1 MAGNLKIRALGNW
14 SLGITAVLAILCI
27 AMSILGFRKYEVLQS
42 STRDYIACEAA
53 AQRFQTGSDTL
64 TRQVRLAAATG
75 EQAYID
81 AYFEEANVTRSR
93 ETALA
98 DLSALHGGED
108 AVTSLEQALSASM
121 DLMQTEYYAMRLVE
135 EAIRTPAA
143 QWPRELSAV
152 ALSPEDAALSGSD
165 KMDRA
170 QELLISPEY
179 EDAKS
184 EIAGDVDAALAVFT
198 DTLTARQQRAADV
211 FARIFRTITVCVV
224 LFAAVMLL
232 ECMVIRRGIVRPLL
246 EYNESI
252 RRGIVRPLL
261 EYNESIRHG
270 VIAPIHGVAELRTL
284 AETYNSIYEENEARE
299 ILMKH
304 QAEHDSLTELLN
316 RRSFDQLLSLYEKDR
331 SSFALILAD
340 VDVFKQINDTC
351 GHDMGD
357 RILKRVAALLHTTF
371 RSIDYVCR
379 IGGDEFAVIMVDMSR
394 ELYYTI
400 PDKIAEIN
408 GLLAVPEDGLPAVSL
423 SAGVAFSDEN
433 DFRGSLFRAA
443 DSALYTAKAHGRC
456 GCSVSPAPDETGS
469 KS

>member
-1 MAGNLKIRALGNW
+1 MAGNLKIRTLGSW
-14 SLGITAVLAILCI
+14 SLGITAVLAILCV

-75 EQAYID
+75 EQTYID

-135 EAIRTPAA
+135 EAIRPPAA
-143 QWPRELSAV
+143 QWPR
-152 ALSPEDAALSGSD
+152 
-165 KMDRA
+165 
-170 QELLISPEY
+170 
-179 EDAKS
+179 
-184 EIAGDVDAALAVFT
+184 
-198 DTLTARQQRAADV
+198 
-211 FARIFRTITVCVV
+211 
-224 LFAAVMLL
+224 
-232 ECMVIRRGIVRPLL
+232 
-246 EYNESI
+246 
-252 RRGIVRPLL
+252 
-261 EYNESIRHG
+261 
-270 VIAPIHGVAELRTL
+270 
-284 AETYNSIYEENEARE
+284 
-299 ILMKH
+299 
-304 QAEHDSLTELLN
+304 ELLN
-316 RRSFDQLLSLYEKDR
+316 RRSFDQILSLYEKDR

-351 GHDMGD
+351 GHDAGD

-371 RSIDYVCR
+371 RSTDCVCR

-400 PDKIAEIN
+400 TDKIAEIN

-433 DFRGSLFRAA
+433 GLRGSLFRAA

>member
-1 MAGNLKIRALGNW
+1 MAGNLKIRTLGNW
-14 SLGITAVLAILCI
+14 SLGITVVLAILCI

-75 EQAYID
+75 EQTYID

-108 AVTSLEQALSASM
+108 AVTSLEQALSAST
-121 DLMQTEYYAMRLVE
+121 DLMQTGYYAMRLVE
-135 EAIRTPAA
+135 DAIRTPAA
-143 QWPRELSAV
+143 QWPREL
-152 ALSPEDAALSGSD
+152 
-165 KMDRA
+165 
-170 QELLISPEY
+170 
-179 EDAKS
+179 
-184 EIAGDVDAALAVFT
+184 
-198 DTLTARQQRAADV
+198 
-211 FARIFRTITVCVV
+211 
-224 LFAAVMLL
+224 
-232 ECMVIRRGIVRPLL
+232 
-246 EYNESI
+246 
-252 RRGIVRPLL
+252 
-261 EYNESIRHG
+261 
-270 VIAPIHGVAELRTL
+270 
-284 AETYNSIYEENEARE
+284 
-299 ILMKH
+299 
-304 QAEHDSLTELLN
+304 LN
-316 RRSFDQLLSLYEKDR
+316 RRSFDQILSLYEKDR

-340 VDVFKQINDTC
+340 VDVFKQINDTR
-351 GHDMGD
+351 GHDTGD

-371 RSIDYVCR
+371 RSTDCVCR

-400 PDKIAEIN
+400 TDKIAEIN

-433 DFRGSLFRAA
+433 GFCGSLFRAA

>member
-1 MAGNLKIRALGNW
+1 MAGNLKIRTLGNW

-75 EQAYID
+75 EQTYID

-108 AVTSLEQALSASM
+108 AVTSLEQALSAST

-135 EAIRTPAA
+135 EAIRAPAA
-143 QWPRELSAV
+143 QWPR
-152 ALSPEDAALSGSD
+152 
-165 KMDRA
+165 
-170 QELLISPEY
+170 
-179 EDAKS
+179 
-184 EIAGDVDAALAVFT
+184 
-198 DTLTARQQRAADV
+198 
-211 FARIFRTITVCVV
+211 
-224 LFAAVMLL
+224 
-232 ECMVIRRGIVRPLL
+232 
-246 EYNESI
+246 
-252 RRGIVRPLL
+252 
-261 EYNESIRHG
+261 
-270 VIAPIHGVAELRTL
+270 
-284 AETYNSIYEENEARE
+284 
-299 ILMKH
+299 
-304 QAEHDSLTELLN
+304 ELLN
-316 RRSFDQLLSLYEKDR
+316 RRSFDQILSLYEKDR

-351 GHDMGD
+351 GHDTGD

-456 GCSVSPAPDETGS
+456 GCSVSPAPDENGS

>member
-1 MAGNLKIRALGNW
+1 MAGNLKIRTLGNW

-27 AMSILGFRKYEVLQS
+27 AISVLGFRKYEVLQS

-75 EQAYID
+75 EQTYID

-143 QWPRELSAV
+143 QWPREL
-152 ALSPEDAALSGSD
+152 
-165 KMDRA
+165 
-170 QELLISPEY
+170 
-179 EDAKS
+179 
-184 EIAGDVDAALAVFT
+184 
-198 DTLTARQQRAADV
+198 
-211 FARIFRTITVCVV
+211 
-224 LFAAVMLL
+224 
-232 ECMVIRRGIVRPLL
+232 
-246 EYNESI
+246 
-252 RRGIVRPLL
+252 
-261 EYNESIRHG
+261 
-270 VIAPIHGVAELRTL
+270 
-284 AETYNSIYEENEARE
+284 
-299 ILMKH
+299 
-304 QAEHDSLTELLN
+304 LN
-316 RRSFDQLLSLYEKDR
+316 RRSFDQILSLYEKDR

-351 GHDMGD
+351 GHDTGD

>member
-1 MAGNLKIRALGNW
+1 MAGNLKIRTLGSW

-42 STRDYIACEAA
+42 STRDYIAREAA

-75 EQAYID
+75 EQTYID

-98 DLSALHGGED
+98 DLSALHGGE
-108 AVTSLEQALSASM
+108 
-121 DLMQTEYYAMRLVE
+121 
-135 EAIRTPAA
+135 
-143 QWPRELSAV
+143 
-152 ALSPEDAALSGSD
+152 G
-165 KMDRA
+165 
-170 QELLISPEY
+170 
-179 EDAKS
+179 AKS

-211 FARIFRTITVCVV
+211 FARIFRTITVCVM

-232 ECMVIRRGIVRPLL
+232 ECMVIRRGIVHPLL

-252 RRGIVRPLL
+252 H
-261 EYNESIRHG
+261 HG

-284 AETYNSIYEENEARE
+284 AETYNSIYEENEERE

-316 RRSFDQLLSLYEKDR
+316 RRSFDQILSLYEKDR

-351 GHDMGD
+351 GHDTGD

-371 RSIDYVCR
+371 RSTDYVCR

-400 PDKIAEIN
+400 TDKIAEIN
-408 GLLAVPEDGLPAVSL
+408 GQLAVPEDGLPAVSL

-433 DFRGSLFRAA
+433 GFCGSLFRAA

-456 GCSVSPAPDETGS
+456 GCSVSPASDETGS

>member
-1 MAGNLKIRALGNW
+1 MAGNLKIRTLGNW
-14 SLGITAVLAILCI
+14 SLGMTAVLAILCI

-75 EQAYID
+75 EQTYID

-98 DLSALHGGED
+98 DLSALHGG
-108 AVTSLEQALSASM
+108 
-121 DLMQTEYYAMRLVE
+121 
-135 EAIRTPAA
+135 
-143 QWPRELSAV
+143 
-152 ALSPEDAALSGSD
+152 
-165 KMDRA
+165 
-170 QELLISPEY
+170 

-211 FARIFRTITVCVV
+211 FARIFRTITVCVM

-232 ECMVIRRGIVRPLL
+232 ECMVIRRGIVHPLL

-252 RRGIVRPLL
+252 H
-261 EYNESIRHG
+261 HG

-284 AETYNSIYEENEARE
+284 AETYNSIYEENEERE

-316 RRSFDQLLSLYEKDR
+316 RRSFDQILSLYEKDR

-351 GHDMGD
+351 GHDTGD
-357 RILKRVAALLHTTF
+357 RILKRVAALLHTAF

-408 GLLAVPEDGLPAVSL
+408 GLLAVPEDGLPTVSL

-433 DFRGSLFRAA
+433 GFRGSLFRAA

>member
-1 MAGNLKIRALGNW
+1 MAGNLKIRTLGNW

-75 EQAYID
+75 EQTYID

-108 AVTSLEQALSASM
+108 AVTSLEQALSAST

-135 EAIRTPAA
+135 DAIRTPAA
-143 QWPRELSAV
+143 QWPREL
-152 ALSPEDAALSGSD
+152 
-165 KMDRA
+165 
-170 QELLISPEY
+170 
-179 EDAKS
+179 
-184 EIAGDVDAALAVFT
+184 
-198 DTLTARQQRAADV
+198 
-211 FARIFRTITVCVV
+211 
-224 LFAAVMLL
+224 
-232 ECMVIRRGIVRPLL
+232 
-246 EYNESI
+246 
-252 RRGIVRPLL
+252 
-261 EYNESIRHG
+261 
-270 VIAPIHGVAELRTL
+270 
-284 AETYNSIYEENEARE
+284 
-299 ILMKH
+299 
-304 QAEHDSLTELLN
+304 LN
-316 RRSFDQLLSLYEKDR
+316 RRSFDQILSLYEKDR

-351 GHDMGD
+351 GHDTGD

-371 RSIDYVCR
+371 RSTDYVCR

-400 PDKIAEIN
+400 TDKIAEIN

-433 DFRGSLFRAA
+433 GFRGSLFRAA

>member
-27 AMSILGFRKYEVLQS
+27 AVSILGFRKYEVLQS

-75 EQAYID
+75 EQTYID

-143 QWPRELSAV
+143 QWPR
-152 ALSPEDAALSGSD
+152 
-165 KMDRA
+165 
-170 QELLISPEY
+170 
-179 EDAKS
+179 
-184 EIAGDVDAALAVFT
+184 
-198 DTLTARQQRAADV
+198 
-211 FARIFRTITVCVV
+211 
-224 LFAAVMLL
+224 
-232 ECMVIRRGIVRPLL
+232 
-246 EYNESI
+246 
-252 RRGIVRPLL
+252 
-261 EYNESIRHG
+261 
-270 VIAPIHGVAELRTL
+270 
-284 AETYNSIYEENEARE
+284 
-299 ILMKH
+299 
-304 QAEHDSLTELLN
+304 ELLN

-433 DFRGSLFRAA
+433 GFCGSLFRAA

>member
-1 MAGNLKIRALGNW
+1 MAGNLKIRTLGNW

-75 EQAYID
+75 EQTYID

-143 QWPRELSAV
+143 QWPREL
-152 ALSPEDAALSGSD
+152 
-165 KMDRA
+165 
-170 QELLISPEY
+170 
-179 EDAKS
+179 
-184 EIAGDVDAALAVFT
+184 
-198 DTLTARQQRAADV
+198 
-211 FARIFRTITVCVV
+211 
-224 LFAAVMLL
+224 
-232 ECMVIRRGIVRPLL
+232 
-246 EYNESI
+246 
-252 RRGIVRPLL
+252 
-261 EYNESIRHG
+261 
-270 VIAPIHGVAELRTL
+270 
-284 AETYNSIYEENEARE
+284 
-299 ILMKH
+299 
-304 QAEHDSLTELLN
+304 LN
-316 RRSFDQLLSLYEKDR
+316 RRSFDQILSLCEKDR

-351 GHDMGD
+351 GHDTGD

-371 RSIDYVCR
+371 RSTDYVCR

-400 PDKIAEIN
+400 TNKIAEIN

-433 DFRGSLFRAA
+433 GFCGSLFRAA

>member
-1 MAGNLKIRALGNW
+1 M
-14 SLGITAVLAILCI
+14 
-27 AMSILGFRKYEVLQS
+27 
-42 STRDYIACEAA
+42 
-53 AQRFQTGSDTL
+53 
-64 TRQVRLAAATG
+64 
-75 EQAYID
+75 
-81 AYFEEANVTRSR
+81 
-93 ETALA
+93 
-98 DLSALHGGED
+98 
-108 AVTSLEQALSASM
+108 
-121 DLMQTEYYAMRLVE
+121 
-135 EAIRTPAA
+135 
-143 QWPRELSAV
+143 
-152 ALSPEDAALSGSD
+152 
-165 KMDRA
+165 
-170 QELLISPEY
+170 
-179 EDAKS
+179 
-184 EIAGDVDAALAVFT
+184 FT

-232 ECMVIRRGIVRPLL
+232 ECMVIRRGIVHPLL

-252 RRGIVRPLL
+252 H
-261 EYNESIRHG
+261 HG

-284 AETYNSIYEENEARE
+284 AETYNSIYEENEERE
-299 ILMKH
+299 MLMKH

-316 RRSFDQLLSLYEKDR
+316 RRSFDQILSLYEKDR

-351 GHDMGD
+351 GHDTGD

-371 RSIDYVCR
+371 RSTDYVCR

-400 PDKIAEIN
+400 TDKIAEIN

-433 DFRGSLFRAA
+433 GFCGSLFRAA

-456 GCSVSPAPDETGS
+456 GCSVSPAPDETAAKAETRRIMTPETFRRQPGGPGAALPPNRCAAS
-469 KS
+469 LSNKQKRSSRDVIEETDPCGGGQPDQPRDAAHDPVRPIRRDRGG

>member
-1 MAGNLKIRALGNW
+1 MAGNLKIRTLGNW

-75 EQAYID
+75 EQTYID

-143 QWPRELSAV
+143 QWPREL
-152 ALSPEDAALSGSD
+152 
-165 KMDRA
+165 
-170 QELLISPEY
+170 
-179 EDAKS
+179 
-184 EIAGDVDAALAVFT
+184 
-198 DTLTARQQRAADV
+198 
-211 FARIFRTITVCVV
+211 
-224 LFAAVMLL
+224 
-232 ECMVIRRGIVRPLL
+232 
-246 EYNESI
+246 
-252 RRGIVRPLL
+252 
-261 EYNESIRHG
+261 
-270 VIAPIHGVAELRTL
+270 
-284 AETYNSIYEENEARE
+284 
-299 ILMKH
+299 
-304 QAEHDSLTELLN
+304 LN
-316 RRSFDQLLSLYEKDR
+316 RRSFDQILSLYEKDR

-351 GHDMGD
+351 GHDTGD

-371 RSIDYVCR
+371 RSTDCVCR

-400 PDKIAEIN
+400 TDKIAEIN

-433 DFRGSLFRAA
+433 GFCGSLFRAA

>member
-1 MAGNLKIRALGNW
+1 MAGNLKIRTLGSW

-27 AMSILGFRKYEVLQS
+27 AVSILGFRKYEVLQS
-42 STRDYIACEAA
+42 STRDYIVCEAA

-75 EQAYID
+75 EQNYID

-143 QWPRELSAV
+143 QWPW
-152 ALSPEDAALSGSD
+152 
-165 KMDRA
+165 
-170 QELLISPEY
+170 
-179 EDAKS
+179 
-184 EIAGDVDAALAVFT
+184 
-198 DTLTARQQRAADV
+198 
-211 FARIFRTITVCVV
+211 
-224 LFAAVMLL
+224 
-232 ECMVIRRGIVRPLL
+232 
-246 EYNESI
+246 
-252 RRGIVRPLL
+252 
-261 EYNESIRHG
+261 
-270 VIAPIHGVAELRTL
+270 
-284 AETYNSIYEENEARE
+284 
-299 ILMKH
+299 
-304 QAEHDSLTELLN
+304 ELLN
-316 RRSFDQLLSLYEKDR
+316 RRSFDQILSLYEKDR

-351 GHDMGD
+351 GHDTGD

-371 RSIDYVCR
+371 RSTDYVCR

-400 PDKIAEIN
+400 TDKIAEIN

-433 DFRGSLFRAA
+433 GFCGSLFRAA

>member
-1 MAGNLKIRALGNW
+1 MAGNLKIRTLGNW

-27 AMSILGFRKYEVLQS
+27 AVSILGFRKYEVLQS

-75 EQAYID
+75 EQTYID

-98 DLSALHGGED
+98 DLAALHGGED

-121 DLMQTEYYAMRLVE
+121 DLMWTEYYAMRLVE

-143 QWPRELSAV
+143 QWPREL
-152 ALSPEDAALSGSD
+152 
-165 KMDRA
+165 
-170 QELLISPEY
+170 
-179 EDAKS
+179 
-184 EIAGDVDAALAVFT
+184 
-198 DTLTARQQRAADV
+198 
-211 FARIFRTITVCVV
+211 
-224 LFAAVMLL
+224 
-232 ECMVIRRGIVRPLL
+232 
-246 EYNESI
+246 
-252 RRGIVRPLL
+252 
-261 EYNESIRHG
+261 
-270 VIAPIHGVAELRTL
+270 
-284 AETYNSIYEENEARE
+284 
-299 ILMKH
+299 
-304 QAEHDSLTELLN
+304 LN
-316 RRSFDQLLSLYEKDR
+316 RRSFDQILSLYEKDR

-340 VDVFKQINDTC
+340 VDVFKQINDTY
-351 GHDMGD
+351 GHDTGD

-371 RSIDYVCR
+371 RSTDYVCR

-400 PDKIAEIN
+400 TNKIAEIN

-433 DFRGSLFRAA
+433 GFCGSLFRAA

>member
-1 MAGNLKIRALGNW
+1 MAGNLKIRTLGNW

-75 EQAYID
+75 EQTYID

-121 DLMQTEYYAMRLVE
+121 DQMQTEYYAMRLVE

-143 QWPRELSAV
+143 QWPREL
-152 ALSPEDAALSGSD
+152 
-165 KMDRA
+165 
-170 QELLISPEY
+170 
-179 EDAKS
+179 
-184 EIAGDVDAALAVFT
+184 
-198 DTLTARQQRAADV
+198 
-211 FARIFRTITVCVV
+211 
-224 LFAAVMLL
+224 
-232 ECMVIRRGIVRPLL
+232 
-246 EYNESI
+246 
-252 RRGIVRPLL
+252 
-261 EYNESIRHG
+261 
-270 VIAPIHGVAELRTL
+270 
-284 AETYNSIYEENEARE
+284 
-299 ILMKH
+299 
-304 QAEHDSLTELLN
+304 LN
-316 RRSFDQLLSLYEKDR
+316 RRSFDQILSLCEKDR

-351 GHDMGD
+351 GHDTGD

-400 PDKIAEIN
+400 TDKIAEIN

-433 DFRGSLFRAA
+433 GFCGSLFRAA

>member
-1 MAGNLKIRALGNW
+1 MAGNLKIRTLGNW

-75 EQAYID
+75 EQTYID

-135 EAIRTPAA
+135 DAIRTPAA
-143 QWPRELSAV
+143 QWPREL
-152 ALSPEDAALSGSD
+152 
-165 KMDRA
+165 
-170 QELLISPEY
+170 
-179 EDAKS
+179 
-184 EIAGDVDAALAVFT
+184 
-198 DTLTARQQRAADV
+198 
-211 FARIFRTITVCVV
+211 
-224 LFAAVMLL
+224 
-232 ECMVIRRGIVRPLL
+232 
-246 EYNESI
+246 
-252 RRGIVRPLL
+252 
-261 EYNESIRHG
+261 
-270 VIAPIHGVAELRTL
+270 
-284 AETYNSIYEENEARE
+284 
-299 ILMKH
+299 
-304 QAEHDSLTELLN
+304 LN
-316 RRSFDQLLSLYEKDR
+316 RRSFDQILSLYEKGR

-351 GHDMGD
+351 GHDTGD

-371 RSIDYVCR
+371 RSTDYVCR

-400 PDKIAEIN
+400 TDKIAEIN

-433 DFRGSLFRAA
+433 GFCGSLFRAA

>member
-1 MAGNLKIRALGNW
+1 MAGNLKIRTLGSW

-27 AMSILGFRKYEVLQS
+27 AVSILGFRKYEVLQS
-42 STRDYIACEAA
+42 STRDYIVCEAA

-75 EQAYID
+75 EQNYID

-143 QWPRELSAV
+143 QWPW
-152 ALSPEDAALSGSD
+152 
-165 KMDRA
+165 
-170 QELLISPEY
+170 
-179 EDAKS
+179 
-184 EIAGDVDAALAVFT
+184 
-198 DTLTARQQRAADV
+198 
-211 FARIFRTITVCVV
+211 
-224 LFAAVMLL
+224 
-232 ECMVIRRGIVRPLL
+232 
-246 EYNESI
+246 
-252 RRGIVRPLL
+252 
-261 EYNESIRHG
+261 
-270 VIAPIHGVAELRTL
+270 
-284 AETYNSIYEENEARE
+284 
-299 ILMKH
+299 
-304 QAEHDSLTELLN
+304 ELLN
-316 RRSFDQLLSLYEKDR
+316 RRSFDQILSLYEKDR

-351 GHDMGD
+351 GHDTGD

-371 RSIDYVCR
+371 RSTDYVCR

-400 PDKIAEIN
+400 TDKIAEIN

-433 DFRGSLFRAA
+433 GFRGSLFRAA

>member
-1 MAGNLKIRALGNW
+1 MAGNLKIRTLGNW

-53 AQRFQTGSDTL
+53 AQRLQTGSDTL
-64 TRQVRLAAATG
+64 TRQVWLAAATG
-75 EQAYID
+75 EQTYID

-108 AVTSLEQALSASM
+108 A
-121 DLMQTEYYAMRLVE
+121 
-135 EAIRTPAA
+135 
-143 QWPRELSAV
+143 
-152 ALSPEDAALSGSD
+152 
-165 KMDRA
+165 
-170 QELLISPEY
+170 
-179 EDAKS
+179 KS

-198 DTLTARQQRAADV
+198 DTLTVRQQRAADV

-232 ECMVIRRGIVRPLL
+232 ECMVIRRGIVHPLL

-252 RRGIVRPLL
+252 H
-261 EYNESIRHG
+261 HG

-284 AETYNSIYEENEARE
+284 AETYNSIYEENEERE

-316 RRSFDQLLSLYEKDR
+316 RRSFDQILSLYEKDR

-351 GHDMGD
+351 GHDTGD

-371 RSIDYVCR
+371 RSTDYVCR

-400 PDKIAEIN
+400 TDKIAEIN
-408 GLLAVPEDGLPAVSL
+408 GQLAVPEDGLPAVSL

-433 DFRGSLFRAA
+433 GFCGSLFRAA

-456 GCSVSPAPDETGS
+456 GCSVSPASDETGS

>member
-1 MAGNLKIRALGNW
+1 MAGNLKIRTLGNW

-75 EQAYID
+75 EQTYID

-108 AVTSLEQALSASM
+108 AVTSLEQALSAST

-135 EAIRTPAA
+135 EAIR
-143 QWPRELSAV
+143 
-152 ALSPEDAALSGSD
+152 
-165 KMDRA
+165 
-170 QELLISPEY
+170 
-179 EDAKS
+179 
-184 EIAGDVDAALAVFT
+184 
-198 DTLTARQQRAADV
+198 
-211 FARIFRTITVCVV
+211 
-224 LFAAVMLL
+224 
-232 ECMVIRRGIVRPLL
+232 RGIVHPLL

-252 RRGIVRPLL
+252 H
-261 EYNESIRHG
+261 HG

-284 AETYNSIYEENEARE
+284 AETYNSIYEENEERE

-316 RRSFDQLLSLYEKDR
+316 RRSFDQILSLYEKDR

-351 GHDMGD
+351 GHDTGD

-371 RSIDYVCR
+371 RSTDYVCR

-394 ELYYTI
+394 ELYYTVT
-400 PDKIAEIN
+400 DKIAEIN

-433 DFRGSLFRAA
+433 GFCGSLFRAA

>member
-1 MAGNLKIRALGNW
+1 MAGNLKIRTLGNW

-75 EQAYID
+75 EQTYID

-108 AVTSLEQALSASM
+108 AVTSLEQALSAST

-135 EAIRTPAA
+135 EA
-143 QWPRELSAV
+143 
-152 ALSPEDAALSGSD
+152 
-165 KMDRA
+165 
-170 QELLISPEY
+170 
-179 EDAKS
+179 
-184 EIAGDVDAALAVFT
+184 
-198 DTLTARQQRAADV
+198 
-211 FARIFRTITVCVV
+211 
-224 LFAAVMLL
+224 
-232 ECMVIRRGIVRPLL
+232 
-246 EYNESI
+246 I

-270 VIAPIHGVAELRTL
+270 VIAPIHGAAELRAL
-284 AETYNSIYEENEARE
+284 AETYNSIYEENEERE

-316 RRSFDQLLSLYEKDR
+316 RRSFDQILSLYEKDR

-351 GHDMGD
+351 GHDTGD

-400 PDKIAEIN
+400 TDKIAEIN

-433 DFRGSLFRAA
+433 GFCGSLFRAA

>member
-1 MAGNLKIRALGNW
+1 MAGNLKIRTLGSW
-14 SLGITAVLAILCI
+14 SLGITVVLAILCI

-53 AQRFQTGSDTL
+53 AQRFQTGSDML

-75 EQAYID
+75 EQTYID

-108 AVTSLEQALSASM
+108 A
-121 DLMQTEYYAMRLVE
+121 
-135 EAIRTPAA
+135 
-143 QWPRELSAV
+143 
-152 ALSPEDAALSGSD
+152 
-165 KMDRA
+165 
-170 QELLISPEY
+170 
-179 EDAKS
+179 KS
-184 EIAGDVDAALAVFT
+184 EIAGDVGAALAVFT

-232 ECMVIRRGIVRPLL
+232 ECMVIRRGIVHPLL

-252 RRGIVRPLL
+252 H
-261 EYNESIRHG
+261 HG
-270 VIAPIHGVAELRTL
+270 VIAPIYGVAELRTL
-284 AETYNSIYEENEARE
+284 AETYNSIYEENEERE

-316 RRSFDQLLSLYEKDR
+316 RRSFDQILSLYEKDR

-351 GHDMGD
+351 GHDTGD
-357 RILKRVAALLHTTF
+357 RILKRVAALLHTAF
-371 RSIDYVCR
+371 RSTDYVCR

-400 PDKIAEIN
+400 TDKIAEIN
-408 GLLAVPEDGLPAVSL
+408 GQLAVPEDGLPAVSL

-433 DFRGSLFRAA
+433 GFCGSLFRAA

>member
-1 MAGNLKIRALGNW
+1 MAGNLKIRTLGNW
-14 SLGITAVLAILCI
+14 SLGITVVLAILCI
-27 AMSILGFRKYEVLQS
+27 AISVLGFRKYEVLQS

-75 EQAYID
+75 EQTYID

-143 QWPRELSAV
+143 QWPREL
-152 ALSPEDAALSGSD
+152 
-165 KMDRA
+165 
-170 QELLISPEY
+170 
-179 EDAKS
+179 
-184 EIAGDVDAALAVFT
+184 
-198 DTLTARQQRAADV
+198 
-211 FARIFRTITVCVV
+211 
-224 LFAAVMLL
+224 
-232 ECMVIRRGIVRPLL
+232 
-246 EYNESI
+246 
-252 RRGIVRPLL
+252 
-261 EYNESIRHG
+261 
-270 VIAPIHGVAELRTL
+270 
-284 AETYNSIYEENEARE
+284 
-299 ILMKH
+299 
-304 QAEHDSLTELLN
+304 LN
-316 RRSFDQLLSLYEKDR
+316 RRSFDQILSLYEKDR

-351 GHDMGD
+351 GHDTGD

-371 RSIDYVCR
+371 RSTDYVCR

-400 PDKIAEIN
+400 TDKIAEIN

-433 DFRGSLFRAA
+433 GFCGSLFRAA

>member
-1 MAGNLKIRALGNW
+1 MAGNLKIRTLGNW

-64 TRQVRLAAATG
+64 TCQVRLAAATG
-75 EQAYID
+75 EQTYID

-93 ETALA
+93 EAALA

-152 ALSPEDAALSGSD
+152 TLSPEDAALSGSD

-170 QELLISPEY
+170 RELLISPEY

-184 EIAGDVDAALAVFT
+184 E
-198 DTLTARQQRAADV
+198 
-211 FARIFRTITVCVV
+211 
-224 LFAAVMLL
+224 
-232 ECMVIRRGIVRPLL
+232 
-246 EYNESI
+246 
-252 RRGIVRPLL
+252 
-261 EYNESIRHG
+261 
-270 VIAPIHGVAELRTL
+270 
-284 AETYNSIYEENEARE
+284 
-299 ILMKH
+299 
-304 QAEHDSLTELLN
+304 
-316 RRSFDQLLSLYEKDR
+316 
-331 SSFALILAD
+331 
-340 VDVFKQINDTC
+340 
-351 GHDMGD
+351 
-357 RILKRVAALLHTTF
+357 
-371 RSIDYVCR
+371 

-400 PDKIAEIN
+400 TDKIVEIN

-433 DFRGSLFRAA
+433 GFCGSLFRAA

-456 GCSVSPAPDETGS
+456 GCRVSPAPDETDS

>member
-1 MAGNLKIRALGNW
+1 M
-14 SLGITAVLAILCI
+14 
-27 AMSILGFRKYEVLQS
+27 
-42 STRDYIACEAA
+42 
-53 AQRFQTGSDTL
+53 
-64 TRQVRLAAATG
+64 
-75 EQAYID
+75 
-81 AYFEEANVTRSR
+81 
-93 ETALA
+93 
-98 DLSALHGGED
+98 
-108 AVTSLEQALSASM
+108 
-121 DLMQTEYYAMRLVE
+121 
-135 EAIRTPAA
+135 
-143 QWPRELSAV
+143 

-165 KMDRA
+165 KTDRA

-184 EIAGDVDAALAVFT
+184 EIADDVDAALAVFT
-198 DTLTARQQRAADV
+198 DTLTARQQQAADV
-211 FARIFRTITVCVV
+211 FARILRTVTVCVA

-232 ECMVIRRGIVRPLL
+232 ECVV
-246 EYNESI
+246 I

-270 VIAPIHGVAELRTL
+270 VIAPIHGAAELRTL
-284 AETYNSIYEENEARE
+284 AETYNSIYEENEERE

-316 RRSFDQLLSLYEKDR
+316 RRSFDQILSLYEKDR

>member
-1 MAGNLKIRALGNW
+1 MAGNLKIRTLGNW

-75 EQAYID
+75 EQTYID

-108 AVTSLEQALSASM
+108 AVTSLEQALSAST

-135 EAIRTPAA
+135 EAIR
-143 QWPRELSAV
+143 
-152 ALSPEDAALSGSD
+152 
-165 KMDRA
+165 
-170 QELLISPEY
+170 
-179 EDAKS
+179 
-184 EIAGDVDAALAVFT
+184 
-198 DTLTARQQRAADV
+198 
-211 FARIFRTITVCVV
+211 
-224 LFAAVMLL
+224 
-232 ECMVIRRGIVRPLL
+232 RGIVH
-246 EYNESI
+246 
-252 RRGIVRPLL
+252 PLL

-270 VIAPIHGVAELRTL
+270 VIAPIHGAAELRAL
-284 AETYNSIYEENEARE
+284 AETYNSIYEENEERE

-433 DFRGSLFRAA
+433 GFCGSLFRAA

>member
-1 MAGNLKIRALGNW
+1 MAGNLKIRTLGNW

-53 AQRFQTGSDTL
+53 AQRLQTGSDTL

-75 EQAYID
+75 EQTYID

-108 AVTSLEQALSASM
+108 AVTSLEQALSAST

-135 EAIRTPAA
+135 DAIRTPAA
-143 QWPRELSAV
+143 QWPREL
-152 ALSPEDAALSGSD
+152 
-165 KMDRA
+165 
-170 QELLISPEY
+170 
-179 EDAKS
+179 
-184 EIAGDVDAALAVFT
+184 
-198 DTLTARQQRAADV
+198 
-211 FARIFRTITVCVV
+211 
-224 LFAAVMLL
+224 
-232 ECMVIRRGIVRPLL
+232 
-246 EYNESI
+246 
-252 RRGIVRPLL
+252 
-261 EYNESIRHG
+261 
-270 VIAPIHGVAELRTL
+270 
-284 AETYNSIYEENEARE
+284 
-299 ILMKH
+299 
-304 QAEHDSLTELLN
+304 LN
-316 RRSFDQLLSLYEKDR
+316 RRSFDQILSLYEKDR

-351 GHDMGD
+351 GHDTGD

-400 PDKIAEIN
+400 TDKITEIN

-433 DFRGSLFRAA
+433 GFRGSLFRAA
-443 DSALYTAKAHGRC
+443 DSALYTAKAHCRC
-456 GCSVSPAPDETGS
+456 GCRVSPAPDETGS

>member
-1 MAGNLKIRALGNW
+1 MAGNLKIRTLGNW

-75 EQAYID
+75 EQTYID

-108 AVTSLEQALSASM
+108 A
-121 DLMQTEYYAMRLVE
+121 
-135 EAIRTPAA
+135 
-143 QWPRELSAV
+143 
-152 ALSPEDAALSGSD
+152 
-165 KMDRA
+165 
-170 QELLISPEY
+170 
-179 EDAKS
+179 KS

-198 DTLTARQQRAADV
+198 GTLTARQQRAADV
-211 FARIFRTITVCVV
+211 FARIFRTITVCVM

-232 ECMVIRRGIVRPLL
+232 E
-246 EYNESI
+246 YNESI
-252 RRGIVRPLL
+252 H
-261 EYNESIRHG
+261 HG

-284 AETYNSIYEENEARE
+284 AETYNSIYEENEERE
-299 ILMKH
+299 MLMKH

-316 RRSFDQLLSLYEKDR
+316 RRSFDQILSLYEKDR

-351 GHDMGD
+351 GHDTGD

-371 RSIDYVCR
+371 RSTDYVCR

-400 PDKIAEIN
+400 TDKITEIN

-433 DFRGSLFRAA
+433 GFCGSLFRAA

-456 GCSVSPAPDETGS
+456 GCSVSPAPDETDS